1 LAAGLQLN
9 AKAFAGQRTMLA
21 RLTFLVFLL
30 CTSAGHGC
38 RRERVSPTHVPTDAS
53 VADTGDLATFEG
65 HRQGDAS
72 DLLWTIL
79 TGDEA
84 ERLRYPCSRS
94 FPDGLDGTWS
104 PTSVDVGKAESRLG
118 DALDAAFRRLPI
130 GIEAWRPPRYMRQ
143 YAGFLRNGRK
153 VLYVNGTFVRAT
165 RPWRT
170 VAARMCDGATKSFG
184 AVFDFDRDAFDS
196 FEFNGGI

>member
-1 LAAGLQLN
+1 LQLN
-9 AKAFAGQRTMLA
+9 GKAFAGQRTMVA
-21 RLTFLVFLL
+21 RLTLLVFLL
-30 CTSAGHGC
+30 CTFAGHGC
-38 RRERVSPTHVPTDAS
+38 RRDRASSTRKPTDAS
-53 VADTGDLATFEG
+53 VASTGDLPTSEG
-65 HRQGDAS
+65 DRQVDAS

-79 TGDEA
+79 AGKEV

-94 FPDGLDGTWS
+94 FPDGLDGTWT
-104 PTSVDVGKAESRLG
+104 PTAADVGKAESRLG
-118 DALDAAFRRLPI
+118 DAIDAAFRRLPI